1 MFDTNAPAV
10 FYNGT
15 EPLTGHRVWLRR
27 TLIDPS
33 TPGYRFRPF
42 VMALHNPSIAGAVK
56 NDPTATRGISFA
68 VAQGATDLIFVNAID
83 LIATKMDEVPADTP
97 AEALTCPW
105 SDWALQEAARLALDN
120 NGWLV
125 AAWGAPK
132 GRAAIARHIA
142 ARYQRIKELG
152 LPWSV
157 LRLTA
162 SGYPE
167 HPLYLPSHLIPIR
180 WEYQ

>member
-1 MFDTNAPAV
+1 MFDTTQSAV
-10 FYNGT
+10 FYNGE

-27 TLIDPS
+27 PLVDPS

-42 VMALHNPSIAGAVK
+42 VMGLHNPSIAGKGK
-56 NDPTATRGISFA
+56 NDPTASRGIGFA
-68 VAQGATDLIFVNAID
+68 VAHGATDLIFVNAIT
-83 LIATKMDEVPADTP
+83 LISTKMNEVPAGTP
-97 AEALTCPW
+97 AADLNCPW
-105 SDWALQEAARLALDN
+105 SDWALQEAARLATEND
-120 NGWLV
+120 GWLV

-132 GRAAIARHIA
+132 GKAAIARHIA
-142 ARYQRIKELG
+142 ARYEQIKALG

-167 HPLYLPSHLIPIR
+167 HPLYLPSTLTPVT
-180 WEYQ
+180 WAYK